1 MDKKSKIFLHL
12 QNFIGRISILII
24 APLYFLASKIFFY
37 RVRNLKEIRRLCAA
51 EFAVH
56 KGGWIICSNHL
67 TMIDSFILS
76 YAVFSLRQHIIDYK
90 QLPWNLPEWNNYKGN
105 ILLTI
110 LCYLSKCIPINR
122 GGSREKMKEAL
133 AKCVYLLQSGE
144 TIMIF
149 PEGKRSRTGRVDK
162 EGFSYGVGRFIKN
175 VENSKIMCIYLRGDK
190 QDNYSVIPA
199 WGEKFSI
206 QIEIFTPPPAQGSE
220 LRVQREY
227 ATQIIDRLAR
237 MEENYF
243 ALRRERCGGFEGT
256 SEHGE
261 KRGFAFSKKNPH
273 KC

>member
-1 MDKKSKIFLHL
+1 MSKKSQILLHL
-12 QNFIGRISILII
+12 QNFIGRISILVL
-24 APLYFLASKIFFY
+24 APLYFFAAKVFFY
-37 RVRNLKEIRRLCAA
+37 RVRDLKEIRHRCAA
-51 EFAVH
+51 EFAKH

-76 YAVFSLRQHIIDYK
+76 YAIFSLGQHIINYK
-90 QLPWNLPEWNNYKGN
+90 KLPWNLPEWNNYKGN
-105 ILLTI
+105 LLLTI

-122 GGSREKMKEAL
+122 GGSREKMKESL
-133 AKCVYLLQSGE
+133 EKCVYLLKSGE

-162 EGFSYGVGRFIKN
+162 EGFSYGVGRFVRN
-175 VENSKIMCIYLRGDK
+175 VENSKIMCMYLRGDK

-199 WGEKFSI
+199 WGEKFSVE
-206 QIEIFTPPPAQGSE
+206 IEIFTPKHAEGSE

-227 ATQIIDRLAR
+227 ATQIIERLAQ

-256 SEHGE
+256 GERGE
-261 KRGFAFSKKNPH
+261 KQGFALSKKNPH
-273 KC
+273 RC